1 MDIPTLE
8 HLEEEQRRKIIV
20 IGEKIFY
27 IPEQYKAPKNDVF
40 GHHREK
46 NKCPRAIDYGTPAEL
61 KQYREDMMA
70 FLENVIDPFINENA
84 KDIAKAQEVL
94 VKLAAEKK
102 RVAVEMKA
110 EAAADWN
117 AHVTVQ
123 EQNKKQKTIK

>member
-8 HLEEEQRRKIIV
+8 HLEEEQRRKIIA

-27 IPEQYKAPKNDVF
+27 LPVQ
-40 GHHREK
+40 HREK
-46 NKCPRAIDYGTPAEL
+46 NDEFGQHREKNMYPRAIDYGTSAKL

-94 VKLAAEKK
+94 VKLAVEKK
-102 RVAVEMKA
+102 RVAAEMKA